1 MWGLTCGDWL
11 RGHSGRH
18 GPAWRGLTW
27 QIEVRGLAK
36 CIVGANESRTLPLAL
51 PKHRTLFG
59 IMRSP
64 STKTT
69 AGAGA
74 TVPSADI
81 CSMSTADIS
90 ISIRCCIT
98 QHQRL
103 ALARSRWTQDGDNM
117 VPRWPEMLQH
127 GSKKNSTW
135 PKGAS
140 RSGQVGQ
147 LGAQVGPTW
156 P

>member
-1 MWGLTCGDWL
+1 MAVPL
-11 RGHSGRH
+11 GHGVMPGGVTGSVLADRSEGSGQVYRTNPVSLAHSHPPSQNIRH
-18 GPAWRGLTW
+18 SSASCADH
-27 QIEVRGLAK
+27 Q
-36 CIVGANESRTLPLAL
+36 
-51 PKHRTLFG
+51 
-59 IMRSP
+59 
-64 STKTT
+64 KTT

-81 CSMSTADIS
+81 CSMSTADIG